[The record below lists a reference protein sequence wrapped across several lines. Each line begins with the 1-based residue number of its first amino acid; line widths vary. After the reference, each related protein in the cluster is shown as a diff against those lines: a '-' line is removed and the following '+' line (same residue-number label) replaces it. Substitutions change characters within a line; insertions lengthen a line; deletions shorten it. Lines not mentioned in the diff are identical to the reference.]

1 MQQVTSTELGR
12 KLGEIISQAK
22 RSPVTVTSHGREE
35 VVICDAEYFNRL
47 KQYDT
52 RKALY
57 PHELGPEWDEVFE
70 RGYQGEETPHLDHL
84 LDK

>member
-35 VVICDAEYFNRL
+35 VVICDAGEYERL
-47 KQYDT
+47 KKLDI

-57 PHELGPEWDEVFE
+57 PHELGSEWDEVFE
-70 RGYQGEETPHLDHL
+70 QGYQGEE
-84 LDK
+84 